1 MTFRSGQRV
10 VCLYDSEAFVAVI
23 CGIPLEIPMVQLGIF
38 CPRRGGVY
46 TVAAVIA
53 GWRGGCLEL
62 AELGSIWDARAFR
75 AAVED
80 EFDALVEIAA
90 HPEAPLKSPLTAAPL
105 PLILSLS
112 KDGRGARVRVLP
124 EAVRLPLPLRT
135 LALPAEAREDGSR
148 RAAGG
153 VSEEDRGQKPQ
164 PPPRFA
170 PPQADAQRRRS
181 PARGE
186 GP

>member
-62 AELGSIWDARAFR
+62 AELGSIWDARSFR
-75 AAVED
+75 AAVDD
-80 EFDALVEIAA
+80 EFDTLAAIAA
-90 HPEAPLKSPLTAAPL
+90 NPRAAL
-105 PLILSLS
+105 PQPSFLLRQAQDEGEREI
-112 KDGRGARVRVLP
+112 VP
-124 EAVRLPLPLRT
+124 EAVRPLPPPRT
-135 LALPAEAREDGSR
+135 LALSAEAREDQAR

-153 VSEEDRGQKPQ
+153 VGEAARPLIRRPHPERLSM
-164 PPPRFA
+164 
-170 PPQADAQRRRS
+170 DARPS

-186 GP
+186 GGGAT